1 MEVLINGLPY
11 SIENNSSVNTL
22 IEKLELSGKYAIEI
36 NQHIIPKSQY
46 NKKIT
51 GGDKV
56 EIAQAIG
63 GG

>member
-46 NKKIT
+46 NKKILRSL
-51 GGDKV
+51 
-56 EIAQAIG
+56 
-63 GG
+63 